1 MLHLMHRYA
10 YSLALDIEC
19 ISAKRLETSLLF
31 FAVAIKIVKAAIL
44 RTLKSIGRSINTVRK
59 LRTLDEFA
67 EGYFR
72 DRPDEIDDYL
82 TEIFRDFAEDNDTGA
97 LLAALR
103 VIARVQGV
111 SDLAQSTGMTRQGL
125 QKALSVDGNPRLG
138 NIISIMRAMGYYLV
152 PQKLPPVNTPH

>member
-1 MLHLMHRYA
+1 M
-10 YSLALDIEC
+10 
-19 ISAKRLETSLLF
+19 
-31 FAVAIKIVKAAIL
+31 
-44 RTLKSIGRSINTVRK
+44 RK

-72 DRPDEIDDYL
+72 DHPDEIDDYL
-82 TEIFRDFAEDNDTGA
+82 MEIFQDFTEDNDTGS

-103 VIARVQGV
+103 VIARVRDV
-111 SDLAQSTGMTRQGL
+111 SNMAQSTGMTRQGI

-138 NIISIMRAMGYYLV
+138 NVISIMKAMGYCLV

>member
-1 MLHLMHRYA
+1 
-10 YSLALDIEC
+10 
-19 ISAKRLETSLLF
+19 
-31 FAVAIKIVKAAIL
+31 
-44 RTLKSIGRSINTVRK
+44 VRK

-82 TEIFRDFAEDNDTGA
+82 TEIFQDFAEDNDTGA

-103 VIARVQGV
+103 VIARVRGISDMAQG
-111 SDLAQSTGMTRQGL
+111 AGMARQGL

-138 NIISIMRAMGYYLV
+138 NVISIMKAMGYCLV
-152 PQKLPPVNTPH
+152 PQKLPSVDTPH

>member
-1 MLHLMHRYA
+1 
-10 YSLALDIEC
+10 
-19 ISAKRLETSLLF
+19 
-31 FAVAIKIVKAAIL
+31 
-44 RTLKSIGRSINTVRK
+44 VRQ

-82 TEIFRDFAEDNDTGA
+82 TEIFQDFAEDNDTGA

-103 VIARVQGV
+103 IIARVRGI
-111 SDLAQSTGMTRQGL
+111 SDMAQSAGMTRQGL

-138 NIISIMRAMGYYLV
+138 NVISIMKAMGYCLV
-152 PQKLPPVNTPH
+152 PQKLPSVDTPH